1 MQLSGAIAR
10 NSGES
15 CDSGKN
21 TNNLAASLS
30 SSYSAAIAR
39 YFFFGSN

>member
-15 CDSGKN
+15 CDSLKN
-21 TNNLAASLS
+21 TNSLVASLW
-30 SSYSAAIAR
+30 
-39 YFFFGSN
+39 

>member
-15 CDSGKN
+15 CDSEKN

-30 SSYSAAIAR
+30 SRYSPL
-39 YFFFGSN
+39 FFVFDVFPN